1 MKFLRSQSNNP
12 YFNLAMEEYFLKNF
26 DDEMLIIWQ
35 NEPTVVIGR
44 NQNAASEI
52 FLQVAQQNKINIVRR
67 ETGGGAV
74 YHDLGNINFSLI
86 VNCDSEKPYSYEYF
100 LQPIINVLKSYNV
113 DVNLSGRN
121 DLQIGD
127 KKISGN
133 AQTIYKNRMLHHGT
147 LLFNSDLT
155 VMPTI
160 LNPSKSKLQTKG
172 IKSVLSRV
180 GNISD
185 FLNNSKTKDDF
196 ISDIKLEF
204 LKDRNI
210 SSYILNENELK
221 AIIDLQKSKYETWD
235 WIFGKSPEAN
245 FKKQKKLSFGDLN
258 VNLQIE
264 NGKIVNCKL
273 YTDALLMFPIE
284 LVENLFINEKYDID
298 NLKNIIDNIIQK
310 GYFSVVDKEELL
322 ETFID

>member
-284 LVENLFINEKYDID
+284 LVENLFINEKYDIY

-322 ETFID
+322 ATFID